1 MTPRRA
7 PRELAEALE
16 AVAEGSDL
24 TEILGALCHG
34 LVHGL
39 GAQAALIYEADLDGF
54 QPVMA
59 VPADALLAA
68 VTEDADWV
76 VDKPGWIAD
85 STRFAV
91 PLHWH
96 DQSAGTLLVL
106 DAADR
111 DEGLAEAATFL
122 GRSAAIAVGGVRALA
137 AERRTSRRLA
147 YLEALRRQVIAT
159 VAHDLRL
166 PLTVFRGVARV
177 LRTNWDQIEPGQ
189 ADDLLASVERQASRL
204 TRLSEDL
211 LDAARIDADVFTL
224 YLEDCDLADV
234 VRRVLPDVELEVT
247 VALEGDVHL
256 RADAA
261 RVERIV
267 WNLLTNAQRYGDPPV
282 VLHVRGE
289 DAVVVL
295 DVRDHGPGLT
305 PERRVQLGESFG
317 SSDDPASVGLGLAIV
332 KELTE
337 AHGGS
342 LCYEDARPGARFVL
356 TFPKDGPGDGPARAS
371 LDSAEG

>member
-7 PRELAEALE
+7 PHELAEALE

-24 TEILGALCHG
+24 AEILGALCHG
-34 LVHGL
+34 LVHTL
-39 GAQAALIYEADLDGF
+39 GADSALIYEGDLDGF

-68 VTEDADWV
+68 VIEEVDWI

-85 STRFAV
+85 SSRFAV
-91 PLHWH
+91 PLRWQ
-96 DQSAGTLLVL
+96 DQSAGTLLVVNVPG
-106 DAADR
+106 R
-111 DEGLAEAATFL
+111 DDGLAEAATFL

-224 YLEDCDLADV
+224 YLEDCDLAQV
-234 VRRVLPDVELEVT
+234 IHRVLPDVELEVA
-247 VALEGDVHL
+247 VELEGDLHL
-256 RADAA
+256 RADTA
-261 RVERIV
+261 RIERIV
-267 WNLLTNAQRYGDPPV
+267 WNLLINAQRYGDPPV
-282 VLHVRGE
+282 LLRVTGDGH
-289 DAVVVL
+289 VVVV

-317 SSDDPASVGLGLAIV
+317 SSEDPASVGLGLAIV
-332 KELTE
+332 KELTQ

-342 LCYEDARPGARFVL
+342 LRYEDADPGARFVL
-356 TFPKDGPGDGPARAS
+356 TFPKEGPGDVS
-371 LDSAEG
+371 LDSS